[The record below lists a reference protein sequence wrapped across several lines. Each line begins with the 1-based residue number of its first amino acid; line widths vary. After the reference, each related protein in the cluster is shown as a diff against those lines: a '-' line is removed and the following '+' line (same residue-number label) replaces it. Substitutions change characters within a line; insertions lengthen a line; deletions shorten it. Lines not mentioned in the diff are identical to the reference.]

1 MLLRTVISAVTTLA
15 SPLCVESLSGQT
27 PDGTLAGI
35 ARRGRAEQRRVIG
48 RLPDRTAYGND
59 GDASA
64 VTARIDERPVVEDA
78 SVVAPEPPAREAG
91 GEDAQAV
98 LAGARRHGLLH
109 VRQRGPGDQ
118 VTGQQSREK
127 AGQVLGVGDDPSRR
141 PREIRIGARVIEVP

>member
-1 MLLRTVISAVTTLA
+1 MLEA
-15 SPLCVESLSGQT
+15 LSVLG
-27 PDGTLAGI
+27 GTLVATESPNERSLQAGDLAARAEPYFSHVEPI
-35 ARRGRAEQRRVIG
+35 ADPHAARSRALALAGRAE
-48 RLPDRTAYGND
+48 
-59 GDASA
+59 
-64 VTARIDERPVVEDA
+64 
-78 SVVAPEPPAREAG
+78 EAG